1 MQFFRDLWAGK
12 INLVKAYWLFGVLP
26 GAAFFI
32 INTVL
37 LLMYGPLA
45 LVLIN
50 LLVEVPYF
58 VLWSVGTWRSAVA
71 YRNEKSKKVF
81 WGYLVHVIIVLS
93 WLANLRIIFENIS
106 ML

>member
-1 MQFFRDLWAGK
+1 
-12 INLVKAYWLFGVLP
+12 LVKAYWLFGVLV
-26 GAAFFI
+26 GAGFFI

-45 LVLIN
+45 LVLMN
-50 LLVEVPYF
+50 LLVEVPYM

-71 YRNEKSKKVF
+71 YRNDKSKKAF
-81 WGYLVHVIIVLS
+81 WGYLVHVIIVLG
-93 WLANLRIIFENIS
+93 WMANLGIIFENIS